1 MAARASLLQLIILSL
16 TILSLFSLSASL
28 PTESILNAVETLS
41 NAGYVVMSLTLQVSS
56 EAVLTSQ
63 CRSATVFAPP
73 DYSFSRSGQPSL
85 SLLRYHFSPLA
96 LSVDSLKSL
105 PYGTK
110 IPTLSAGK
118 SLTVTSF
125 ASDDRISLND
135 VKLSRWPIY
144 DDGSLVIFGIES
156 FLNPEFTSTI
166 QIRNPSFD
174 VGCVVVND
182 YPNTLSKGFMFGE
195 ASETLRARGYSVMA
209 AFLDLQLL
217 GFIGQPKLTVFAPVD
232 EVMVNRAGDIPDYPS
247 LFLRHVVPCK
257 LSWIDMVNVNQG
269 TELQTYLEGFGMNVT
284 RSSDLFMVNG
294 VQITFPDMYYSDWL
308 VVHGLPEILPVPST
322 PEHEGSD
329 PDDNKTDDK
338 FPKASIATSKPKS

>member
-1 MAARASLLQLIILSL
+1 MASRASILQLITFSL
-16 TILSLFSLSASL
+16 MIFSLFSLSTSL

-41 NAGYVVMSLTLQVSS
+41 NAGYVVMSLTLQVTS

-73 DYSFSRSGQPSL
+73 DYSFTRSGQPSL
-85 SLLRYHFSPLA
+85 SLLRFHFSPLA
-96 LSVDSLKSL
+96 LSVESLKTL

-110 IPTLSAGK
+110 VPTLFDGK

-156 FLNPEFTSTI
+156 FFNPEFSSAV

-174 VGCVVVND
+174 VGCVVMND
-182 YPNTLSKGFMFGE
+182 YPKTTSKGFMFGE

-209 AFLDLQLL
+209 SFLDLQLL

-232 EVMVNRAGDIPDYPS
+232 EVMVNLAGDIPEYSS

-269 TELQTYLEGFGMNVT
+269 TVLQTYLEGFGMNVT
-284 RSSDLFMVNG
+284 KANDLFVVNG

-308 VVHGLPEILPVPST
+308 VVHGLPEILPLPRT
-322 PEHEGSD
+322 PENDGSD
-329 PDDNKTDDK
+329 PDDNDGNEK
-338 FPKASIATSKPKS
+338 FPRVSIASSKPKS